1 MGAAAGGT
9 ELVEKMYQSLT
20 LFTPGHTVTNTF
32 LHSDSFKWSCDYVNI
47 ITFNREGRSEAKSN
61 VKMSYAVTLTNHE
74 LGNVD

>member
-1 MGAAAGGT
+1 VGAVEGGT

-20 LFTPGHTVTNTF
+20 LFTPGHKVTNTF
-32 LHSDSFKWSCDYVNI
+32 LHSDSFKWSCDYANI
-47 ITFNREGRSEAKSN
+47 ITFNREGRSEAQLN